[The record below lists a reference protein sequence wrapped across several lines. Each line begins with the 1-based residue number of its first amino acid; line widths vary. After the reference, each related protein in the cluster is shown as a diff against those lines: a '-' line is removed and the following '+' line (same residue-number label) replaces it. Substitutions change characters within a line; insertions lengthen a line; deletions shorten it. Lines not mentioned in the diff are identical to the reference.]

1 MRVGIGY
8 DVHPLVDG
16 RRLVLGGVVIEH
28 RAGLD
33 GHSDA
38 DVLTH
43 AVIDALLGAAGLGDI
58 GRHFPASDPKFK
70 DASSLEMLAA
80 AVKAVRA
87 AGFRVVNVDCTV
99 IAQAPRLQPHLA
111 AMTAELASRLGT
123 DNVNIKGKSP
133 EGIGALGQE
142 AGIAAQAVAMLEE
155 EMQNRE
161 APSGRAASRPGHL
174 PRQAG
179 KGSPP
184 PRQAGKGSRPSR
196 RAGR

>member
-28 RAGLD
+28 PAGLD

-58 GRHFPASDPKFK
+58 GRHFPASDAKFK
-70 DASSLEMLAA
+70 DASSLDMLAS
-80 AVKAVRA
+80 AVGAVRE
-87 AGFRVVNVDCTV
+87 AGYRVVNVDCTV

-111 AMTAELASRLGT
+111 AMTAELARRLGT
-123 DNVNIKGKSP
+123 ENVNVKGKSP
-133 EGIGALGQE
+133 EGIGALGHE

-155 EMQNRE
+155 EMNKRE

-184 PRQAGKGSRPSR
+184 PRQAGKGSVSPR